1 MNQWKCTEHQ
11 ARAAIE
17 LRLIDG
23 ILAFPT
29 SFRGNQSIDRDKIE
43 KIFNFYCHDGISRPS
58 PNRKDVVSI
67 NGVSVGKRFKEIT
80 ISEDFQLFSIK
91 NSSLKIGKSKFFQ
104 LRLKDVKPESP
115 HNVCLCIYH
124 ENISLLLKNNVTLN
138 DLIGSVV
145 CDVNNEDCSSRACSH
160 CSSPASLS
168 SLLIDDG
175 TDEEEDV
182 SWTVWKTIKNN
193 VMLQT
198 ISGCK
203 ASLLLEIDNRW
214 SVFLY
219 HAFIKRQHRKHIEI
233 IREHSSAD
241 NYIVGQ
247 IDFAEN

>member
-67 NGVSVGKRFKEIT
+67 NGVS
-80 ISEDFQLFSIK
+80 
-91 NSSLKIGKSKFFQ
+91 
-104 LRLKDVKPESP
+104 
-115 HNVCLCIYH
+115 
-124 ENISLLLKNNVTLN
+124 NNVTLN

-198 ISGCK
+198 ISGSELK
-203 ASLLLEIDNRW
+203 GIRK
-214 SVFLY
+214 Y
-219 HAFIKRQHRKHIEI
+219 HEFDPQLDETISWRTISMSTEDFQHNHER
-233 IREHSSAD
+233 
-241 NYIVGQ
+241 
-247 IDFAEN
+247 

>member
-1 MNQWKCTEHQ
+1 MNQWKRTEHQ

-67 NGVSVGKRFKEIT
+67 NGVS
-80 ISEDFQLFSIK
+80 
-91 NSSLKIGKSKFFQ
+91 
-104 LRLKDVKPESP
+104 
-115 HNVCLCIYH
+115 
-124 ENISLLLKNNVTLN
+124 NNVTLN
-138 DLIGSVV
+138 DLIESVV

-182 SWTVWKTIKNN
+182 SWTAWKTIKNN